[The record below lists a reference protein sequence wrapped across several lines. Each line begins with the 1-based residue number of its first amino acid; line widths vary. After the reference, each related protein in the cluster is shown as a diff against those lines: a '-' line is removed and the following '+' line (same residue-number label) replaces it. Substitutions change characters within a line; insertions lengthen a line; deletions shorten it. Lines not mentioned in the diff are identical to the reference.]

1 MQNIIDEFI
10 LSTRNLFK
18 SKDFIPLH
26 APTFRGN
33 EKKYILE
40 TIESTMVSSVG
51 GYVDEFEKKLG
62 TYVNV
67 PKAVAVVNGTAGLQV
82 ALKLAGVKAGDEV
95 ITQALTFVATAN
107 AIHHNHASPIFL
119 DVDIDT
125 MGLSPLAL
133 EKFLKENSEQRSDGT
148 YNKETGRKIA
158 ACMPMHTFGFICRIE
173 QIIEICEK
181 YKIPVVEDA
190 AEALGSFSNGKAA
203 GTFGDVGVYSFNGNK
218 IITSGGGGALVSKN
232 KDLMDR
238 AKHITNTS
246 KAPHAYEY
254 FHNDFGYNF
263 RMPNLNA
270 ALACAQLEDIN
281 EKISTKVKL
290 FNSYANKLDSLSINL
305 LPKPNSTDVWNH
317 WLFSIR
323 IDKILDRDTFLFQT
337 NNSGIMTRPIW
348 TLLHKLPM
356 YSTCQRDE
364 LNNSIELEKTIIN
377 IPSNPIH
384 GES

>member
-10 LSTRNLFK
+10 LSTRNLFE

-26 APTFRGN
+26 APIFRGN

-51 GYVDEFEKKLG
+51 GYVDEFEQKLS

-67 PKAVAVVNGTAGLQV
+67 PKTVAVVNGTAGLQV
-82 ALKLAGVKAGDEV
+82 ALKLVGVKAGDEV

-119 DVDIDT
+119 DVDVDT

-173 QIIEICEK
+173 QIIEICKK

-218 IITSGGGGALVSKN
+218 IITSGGGGALVSEN
-232 KDLMDR
+232 IDLMER

-246 KAPHAYEY
+246 KAPHTYEY

-290 FNSYANKLDSLSINL
+290 FNSYANKLDSLGINL
-305 LPKPNSTDVWNH
+305 LRKPNSTDVWNY
-317 WLFSIR
+317 WLFSIQL
-323 IDKILDRDTFLFQT
+323 DKILDRDTFLSQT
-337 NNSGIMTRPIW
+337 NKSGVMTRPIW

-384 GES
+384 GEN